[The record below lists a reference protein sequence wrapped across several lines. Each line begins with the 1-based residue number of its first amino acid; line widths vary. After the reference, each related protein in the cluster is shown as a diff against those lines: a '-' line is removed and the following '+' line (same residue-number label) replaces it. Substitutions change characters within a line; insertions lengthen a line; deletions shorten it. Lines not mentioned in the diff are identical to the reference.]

1 MKVFSK
7 AKYLQPGNEHLAH
20 AMNAEIDVLCRLQ
33 PAGHPQIAN
42 IVDVIETHASV
53 VSGSLTPRLPGYKLQ
68 AL

>member
-1 MKVFSK
+1 
-7 AKYLQPGNEHLAH
+7 
-20 AMNAEIDVLCRLQ
+20 MNAEIDVLCRLQ